1 MSFLHKL
8 SQEDRRILRQVVK
21 LVHMKYYPNEFCTDY
36 EADKMISV
44 MAPQTLEHYVKTG
57 KDHDIVNR

>member
-21 LVHMKYYPNEFCTDY
+21 LVHMKYYPNDFCTDY